1 MTQPLLTNHRAS
13 HTLRPALALI
23 AILGVASACHPAS
36 TDSSATDTAA
46 AGPTAATSDAAN
58 APAPTT
64 SSDTSSTPAP
74 ADSTPPP
81 ASPAPS
87 DASNASLPEPT
98 TPPEVS
104 SPQAAATT
112 VETYFALVDE
122 GKTKEADALWAD
134 AGRAADFRAQLAKLG
149 KPHAQVFAP
158 GGVQGAAGSMYVT
171 VPIELSATDNAANSR
186 PRKGEVTLRRVN
198 DVPGSTEAQRR
209 WHIDHI
215 DVAMTPK

>member
-1 MTQPLLTNHRAS
+1 MPQPFAPHHRVIR
-13 HTLRPALALI
+13 TLRPAFALI
-23 AILGVASACHPAS
+23 AALGVATACQPTS
-36 TDSSATDTAA
+36 TDSTSTDSTAPAT
-46 AGPTAATSDAAN
+46 TSDAAN
-58 APAPTT
+58 APSAEP
-64 SSDTSSTPAP
+64 SSDASTTTTPA
-74 ADSTPPP
+74 DTTPPP
-81 ASPAPS
+81 ASSTPPDS
-87 DASNASLPEPT
+87 SNASLPEPT
-98 TPPEVS
+98 TPPEVA

-112 VETYFALVDE
+112 VETYFALVDA
-122 GKTKEADALWAD
+122 GKTNDADALWAD
-134 AGRAADFRAQLAKLG
+134 AGRAADFRAELAKLG